1 LCDILTFFQ
10 HNAGEEYLMT
20 TIYIGVMTGTSMD
33 GVDFVAASFDPLHI
47 HATLTVAFDPHLRD
61 ELMALTLPDDNEID
75 RMGKADVALATMI
88 GNGINQLIQENNLDK
103 SQIKAIGC
111 HGQTIRHRPEHGF
124 TLQIGDPNIITEITQ
139 IPVISDFRRRDM
151 AAGGQGA
158 PLVPAFHQALFQ
170 HSTIHRVILNLGGIA
185 NVSMLPA
192 GDEQN
197 VYGFDTG
204 PANILMDA
212 WCHRYTG
219 QPYDENGNWAAYGQ
233 PIRSLL
239 DRLQANEYFSKEP
252 PKSTGREDFNLEWL
266 DEQILDWRN
275 DLEYDE
281 LEDTP
286 ENIQATLMKL
296 TTRAIKKAIYRSPL
310 DTGEVYVCGGGAY
323 NSHLL
328 EQLRWRLRKH
338 NWSVQSTSALGLAPT
353 WVEATA
359 FAWLAMRFDQQLSG
373 NLPAVTGA
381 KGYRI
386 LGTITAV

>member
-1 LCDILTFFQ
+1 
-10 HNAGEEYLMT
+10 MT
-20 TIYIGVMTGTSMD
+20 AIYIGVMTGTSMD
-33 GVDFVAASFDPLHI
+33 GVDIVAASFDPLQL
-47 HATLTVAFDPHLRD
+47 HATLTLPFDLDLRD
-61 ELMALTLPDDNEID
+61 ELMALTLPGDNEID
-75 RMGKADVALATMI
+75 RMGKADVALAKMI
-88 GNGINQLIQENNLDK
+88 GQGINQLIEEHNLPRK
-103 SQIKAIGC
+103 QIKAIGS

-124 TLQIGDPNIITEITQ
+124 TLQIGDAHMITEITQ
-139 IPVISDFRRRDM
+139 IPVVADFRRRDM

-170 HSTIHRVILNLGGIA
+170 HDSIHRVILNLGGIA
-185 NVSMLPA
+185 NVSLLPA
-192 GDEQN
+192 GQPEA

-239 DRLQANEYFSKEP
+239 ERLQSHEYFSKEP
-252 PKSTGREDFNLEWL
+252 PKSTGREDFNLDWL
-266 DEQILDWRN
+266 DEQLADWRN
-275 DLEYDE
+275 DVEYME

-286 ENIQATLMKL
+286 ENVQATLLKL
-296 TTRAIKKAIYRSPL
+296 TTRAIKKAIYRSGMP
-310 DTGEVYVCGGGAY
+310 TGEVYVCGGGAY

-338 NWSVQSTSALGLAPT
+338 HWSVQTTSVLGLAPT

-359 FAWLAMRFDQQLSG
+359 FAWLAMRFVHQQSA

-381 KGYRI
+381 AGYRI
-386 LGTITAV
+386 LGSMTAV

>member
-1 LCDILTFFQ
+1 
-10 HNAGEEYLMT
+10 MT
-20 TIYIGVMTGTSMD
+20 AIYIGVMTGTSMD
-33 GVDFVAASFDPLHI
+33 GVDIVAASFDPLQL
-47 HATLTVAFDPHLRD
+47 HATLTLPFDLDLRD
-61 ELMALTLPDDNEID
+61 ELMALTLPGDNEID
-75 RMGKADVALATMI
+75 RMGKADVALAQMI
-88 GNGINQLIQENNLDK
+88 GQGINQLIAENNLPRD
-103 SQIKAIGC
+103 QIKAIGS

-124 TLQIGDPNIITEITQ
+124 TLQIGDAHIITEITQ
-139 IPVISDFRRRDM
+139 IPVVADFRRRDM

-170 HSTIHRVILNLGGIA
+170 HDSIHRVILNLGGIA
-185 NVSMLPA
+185 NVSLLPA
-192 GDEQN
+192 GKPEA

-239 DRLQANEYFSKEP
+239 ERLQSHEYFSKEP
-252 PKSTGREDFNLEWL
+252 PKSTGREDFNLDWL
-266 DEQILDWRN
+266 DEQLADWRN
-275 DLEYDE
+275 DIEYME

-286 ENIQATLMKL
+286 ENVQATLLKL
-296 TTRAIKKAIYRSPL
+296 TTRAIKKAIYRSNL

-338 NWSVQSTSALGLAPT
+338 HWSVQTTSVLGLAPT

-359 FAWLAMRFDQQLSG
+359 FAWLAMRFVHQQSA

-381 KGYRI
+381 AGYRI
-386 LGTITAV
+386 LGSMTAV

>member
-1 LCDILTFFQ
+1 
-10 HNAGEEYLMT
+10 MT
-20 TIYIGVMTGTSMD
+20 AIYIGVMTGTSMD
-33 GVDFVAASFDPLHI
+33 GVDIVAASFDPLKL
-47 HATLTVAFDPHLRD
+47 HATLTLAFDPDLRD

-75 RMGKADVALATMI
+75 RMGKADVALAHMI
-88 GNGINQLIQENNLDK
+88 GQGINQLITENKLDK
-103 SQIKAIGC
+103 TQIKAIGS

-170 HSTIHRVILNLGGIA
+170 HESIHRVILNLGGIA

-192 GDEQN
+192 GNPEG

-219 QPYDENGNWAAYGQ
+219 QPYDENGSWAAYGQ
-233 PIRSLL
+233 PIRALL
-239 DRLQANEYFSKEP
+239 DRLQEHAFFSKEP

-266 DEQILDWRN
+266 DEQISDWRN
-275 DLEYDE
+275 DSEYEE

-286 ENIQATLMKL
+286 ENVQATLLKV
-296 TTRAIKKAIYRSPL
+296 TTRAIKKAIYRSGM

-323 NSHLL
+323 NAHLL

-338 NWSVQSTSALGLAPT
+338 HWSVQTTSDLGLAPT
-353 WVEATA
+353 WVEGTA
-359 FAWLAMRFDQQLSG
+359 FAWLAMRFMHQLSG
-373 NLPAVTGA
+373 NLPQVTGA
-381 KGYRI
+381 KDYRI

>member
-1 LCDILTFFQ
+1 
-10 HNAGEEYLMT
+10 MT
-20 TIYIGVMTGTSMD
+20 AIYIGVMTGTSMD
-33 GVDFVAASFDPLHI
+33 GVDIVAASFDPLQL
-47 HATLTVAFDPHLRD
+47 HATLTLAFDPDLRD

-75 RMGKADVALATMI
+75 RMGKADVALAKMI
-88 GNGINQLIQENNLDK
+88 GEGINTLIEQHQLDRG
-103 SQIKAIGC
+103 QIKAIGS

-124 TLQIGDPNIITEITQ
+124 TLQIGDPNIITEITK
-139 IPVISDFRRRDM
+139 IPVVSDFRRRDM

-170 HSTIHRVILNLGGIA
+170 HESIHRVILNLGGIA
-185 NVSMLPA
+185 NVSLLPA
-192 GDEQN
+192 GAPEQ
-197 VYGFDTG
+197 VSGFDTG

-219 QPYDENGNWAAYGQ
+219 QPYDENGNWAGYGQ

-239 DRLQANEYFSKEP
+239 ERLQAHEFFAKEP
-252 PKSTGREDFNLEWL
+252 PKSTGREDFNLDWL
-266 DEQILDWRN
+266 DDQLMDWRN
-275 DLEYDE
+275 DELAYDE

-286 ENIQATLMKL
+286 ENVQATLLKL
-296 TTRAIKKAIYRSPL
+296 TTRAIKKAIYRSSM

-323 NSHLL
+323 NSQLL

-338 NWSVQSTSALGLAPT
+338 QWTVQSTADLGLSPT

-359 FAWLAMRFDQQLSG
+359 FAWLAMRFVEYLSG

-381 KGYRI
+381 DGYRI
-386 LGTITAV
+386 LGSMTAV

>member
-1 LCDILTFFQ
+1 
-10 HNAGEEYLMT
+10 
-20 TIYIGVMTGTSMD
+20 MD
-33 GVDFVAASFDPLHI
+33 GVDIVAASFDPLKL
-47 HATLTVAFDPHLRD
+47 HATLTLAFDPDLRD

-75 RMGKADVALATMI
+75 RMGKADVALAQMI
-88 GNGINQLIQENNLDK
+88 GQGINQLITENKLDK
-103 SQIKAIGC
+103 TQIKAIGS

-170 HSTIHRVILNLGGIA
+170 HESIHRVILNLGGIA

-192 GDEQN
+192 GNPQG

-219 QPYDENGNWAAYGQ
+219 QPYDENGSWAAYGQ
-233 PIRSLL
+233 PIRALL
-239 DRLQANEYFSKEP
+239 DRLQEHEFFSKEP

-275 DLEYDE
+275 DSEYEE

-286 ENIQATLMKL
+286 ENVQATLLKV
-296 TTRAIKKAIYRSPL
+296 TTRAIKKAIYRSGM

-323 NSHLL
+323 NAHLL

-338 NWSVQSTSALGLAPT
+338 HWSVQTTSDLGLAPT
-353 WVEATA
+353 WVEGTA
-359 FAWLAMRFDQQLSG
+359 FAWLAMRFMHQLSG
-373 NLPAVTGA
+373 NLPQVTGA
-381 KGYRI
+381 KDYRI

>member
-1 LCDILTFFQ
+1 
-10 HNAGEEYLMT
+10 MT
-20 TIYIGVMTGTSMD
+20 AIYIGVMTGTSMD
-33 GVDFVAASFDPLHI
+33 GVDIVAASFDPLQL
-47 HATLTVAFDPHLRD
+47 HATLTLPFDLDLRD
-61 ELMALTLPDDNEID
+61 ELMALTLPGDNEID
-75 RMGKADVALATMI
+75 RMGKADVALAKMI
-88 GNGINQLIQENNLDK
+88 GQGINQLIEEHNLPRK
-103 SQIKAIGC
+103 QIKAIGS

-124 TLQIGDPNIITEITQ
+124 TLQIGDANIITEITQ
-139 IPVISDFRRRDM
+139 IPVVADFRRRDM

-170 HSTIHRVILNLGGIA
+170 HDSIHRVILNLGGIA
-185 NVSMLPA
+185 NVSLLPA
-192 GDEQN
+192 GQPEA

-239 DRLQANEYFSKEP
+239 ERLQSHEYFSKEP
-252 PKSTGREDFNLEWL
+252 PKSTGREDFNLDSL
-266 DEQILDWRN
+266 DEQLADWRN
-275 DLEYDE
+275 DVEYME

-286 ENIQATLMKL
+286 ENVQATLLKL
-296 TTRAIKKAIYRSPL
+296 TTRAIKKAIYRSGMP
-310 DTGEVYVCGGGAY
+310 TGEVYVCGGGAY

-338 NWSVQSTSALGLAPT
+338 HWSVQTTSVLGLAPT

-359 FAWLAMRFDQQLSG
+359 FAWLAMRFVHQQSA

-381 KGYRI
+381 AGYRI
-386 LGTITAV
+386 LGSMTAV

>member
-1 LCDILTFFQ
+1 
-10 HNAGEEYLMT
+10 MT
-20 TIYIGVMTGTSMD
+20 AIYIGVMTGTSMD
-33 GVDFVAASFDPLHI
+33 GVDIVAASFDPLQL
-47 HATLTVAFDPHLRD
+47 HATLTLAFDPDLRN

-75 RMGKADVALATMI
+75 RMGKADVALAKMI
-88 GNGINQLIQENNLDK
+88 GEGINTLIEQHQLDR
-103 SQIKAIGC
+103 SQIKAIGS

-139 IPVISDFRRRDM
+139 IPVVSDFRRRDM

-170 HSTIHRVILNLGGIA
+170 HESIHRVILNLGGIA
-185 NVSMLPA
+185 NVSLLPA
-192 GDEQN
+192 GAPAL
-197 VYGFDTG
+197 VAGFDTG

-239 DRLQANEYFSKEP
+239 ERLQAHDFFAKEP
-252 PKSTGREDFNLEWL
+252 PKSTGREDFNLDWL
-266 DEQILDWRN
+266 DDQIMDWRN
-275 DLEYDE
+275 DELAYDE
-281 LEDTP
+281 LEDSP
-286 ENIQATLMKL
+286 ENVQATLLKL
-296 TTRAIKKAIYRSPL
+296 TTRAIKKAIYRSGME
-310 DTGEVYVCGGGAY
+310 TGEVYVCGGGAY
-323 NSHLL
+323 NSQLL

-338 NWSVQSTSALGLAPT
+338 QWTVQSTADLGLSPT

-359 FAWLAMRFDQQLSG
+359 FAWLAKRFVEQLSG

-381 KGYRI
+381 DGYRI
-386 LGTITAV
+386 LGNMTTV

>member
-1 LCDILTFFQ
+1 MS
-10 HNAGEEYLMT
+10 A
-20 TIYIGVMTGTSMD
+20 IYIGVMTGTSMD
-33 GVDFVAASFDPLHI
+33 GVDIVATSFEPLTL
-47 HATLTVAFDPHLRD
+47 HATLTIPFDPELRD

-75 RMGKADVALATMI
+75 RMGKADVALAQMI
-88 GNGINQLIQENNLDK
+88 GQGVNQLIEMNGLDR
-103 SQIKAIGC
+103 SRIKAIGS
-111 HGQTIRHRPEHGF
+111 HGQTIRHRPEYGF

-139 IPVISDFRRRDM
+139 LPVISDFRRRDM

-170 HSTIHRVILNLGGIA
+170 HDSIHRVILNLGGIA

-192 GDEQN
+192 N
-197 VYGFDTG
+197 NPNAVYGFDTG

-212 WCHRYTG
+212 WCQRHTG
-219 QPYDENGNWAAYGQ
+219 NAYDENGDWAAYGQ

-239 DRLQANEYFSKEP
+239 DRLQNHEFFAKEP

-266 DEQILDWRN
+266 DDQISDWRN
-275 DLEYDE
+275 DLDYDE

-286 ENIQATLMKL
+286 ENVQATLMKL
-296 TTRAIKKAIYRSPL
+296 TTRAIKKAIYRSKDLMP
-310 DTGEVYVCGGGAY
+310 TGEVYVCGGGAY

-338 NWSVQSTSALGLAPT
+338 NWSVQTTDALGLAPT

-359 FAWLAMRFDQQLSG
+359 FAWLAMRFIQQLSG
-373 NLPAVTGA
+373 NLATVTGA
-381 KGYRI
+381 SGGRI

>member
-1 LCDILTFFQ
+1 MS
-10 HNAGEEYLMT
+10 A
-20 TIYIGVMTGTSMD
+20 IYIGVMTGTSMD
-33 GVDFVAASFDPLHI
+33 GVDFVAASFEPLII
-47 HATLTVAFDPHLRD
+47 HATLTLPFESELRD

-75 RMGKADVALATMI
+75 RMGKADVTLAQMI
-88 GNGINQLIQENNLDK
+88 GHGINQLIENNKLDRT
-103 SQIKAIGC
+103 QIKAIGS

-139 IPVISDFRRRDM
+139 IPVVSDFRRRDM

-170 HSTIHRVILNLGGIA
+170 HDSIHRVILNLGGIE

-192 GDEQN
+192 NNPEA

-212 WCHRYTG
+212 WCQRHTG
-219 QPYDENGNWAAYGQ
+219 HPYDENGDWAAYGQ

-239 DRLQANEYFSKEP
+239 DRLQTHEFFAIEP

-266 DEQILDWRN
+266 DDQMIDWRN
-275 DLEYDE
+275 DLDYDE
-281 LEDTP
+281 IEDTP
-286 ENIQATLMKL
+286 ENVQATLMKL
-296 TTRAIKKAIYRSPL
+296 TTRAIKKAIYRSKELMP
-310 DTGEVYVCGGGAY
+310 TGEVYVCGGGAY

-338 NWSVQSTSALGLAPT
+338 NWSVQTTDVLGLAPT

-359 FAWLAMRFDQQLSG
+359 FAWLAMRFVDQLSG

-381 KGYRI
+381 AGGRI
-386 LGTITAV
+386 LGTITAI

>member
-1 LCDILTFFQ
+1 
-10 HNAGEEYLMT
+10 MT
-20 TIYIGVMTGTSMD
+20 AIYIGVMTGTSMD
-33 GVDFVAASFDPLHI
+33 GVDIVAASFDPLQL
-47 HATLTVAFDPHLRD
+47 HATLTLAFDPDLRD

-75 RMGKADVALATMI
+75 RMGKADVALAKMI
-88 GNGINQLIQENNLDK
+88 GEGINTLIEQHQLDRG
-103 SQIKAIGC
+103 QIKAIGS

-124 TLQIGDPNIITEITQ
+124 TLQIGDPNIITEITN
-139 IPVISDFRRRDM
+139 IPVVSDFRRRDM

-170 HSTIHRVILNLGGIA
+170 HESIHRVILNLGGIA
-185 NVSMLPA
+185 NVSLLPA
-192 GDEQN
+192 GALEK
-197 VYGFDTG
+197 VSGFDTG

-239 DRLQANEYFSKEP
+239 ERLQAHDFFAKEP
-252 PKSTGREDFNLEWL
+252 PKSTGREDFNLDWL
-266 DEQILDWRN
+266 DDQIMDWRN
-275 DLEYDE
+275 DELAYDE
-281 LEDTP
+281 LEDIP
-286 ENIQATLMKL
+286 ENVQATLLKL
-296 TTRAIKKAIYRSPL
+296 TTRAIKKAIYRSGM

-323 NSHLL
+323 NSQLL

-338 NWSVQSTSALGLAPT
+338 QWTVQSTADLGLSPT

-359 FAWLAMRFDQQLSG
+359 FAWLAMRFVEHLSG

-381 KGYRI
+381 DGYRI
-386 LGTITAV
+386 LGSITAV

>member
-1 LCDILTFFQ
+1 
-10 HNAGEEYLMT
+10 MT
-20 TIYIGVMTGTSMD
+20 AIYIGVMTGTSMD
-33 GVDFVAASFDPLHI
+33 GVDIVAASFDPLQL
-47 HATLTVAFDPHLRD
+47 HATLTLPFDLDLRD
-61 ELMALTLPDDNEID
+61 ELMALTLPGDNEID
-75 RMGKADVALATMI
+75 RMGKADVALAKMI
-88 GNGINQLIQENNLDK
+88 GQGINQLIEEHNLPRK
-103 SQIKAIGC
+103 QIKAIGS

-124 TLQIGDPNIITEITQ
+124 TLQIGDANIITEITQ
-139 IPVISDFRRRDM
+139 IPVVADFRRRDI

-170 HSTIHRVILNLGGIA
+170 HDSIHRVILNLGGIA
-185 NVSMLPA
+185 NVSLLPA
-192 GDEQN
+192 GQPEA

-239 DRLQANEYFSKEP
+239 ERLQSHEYFSKEP
-252 PKSTGREDFNLEWL
+252 PKSTGREDFNLDWL
-266 DEQILDWRN
+266 DEQLADWRN
-275 DLEYDE
+275 DMEYME

-286 ENIQATLMKL
+286 ENVQATLLKL
-296 TTRAIKKAIYRSPL
+296 TTRAIKKAIYRSGMP
-310 DTGEVYVCGGGAY
+310 TGEVYVCGGGAY

-338 NWSVQSTSALGLAPT
+338 HWSVQTTSVLGFAPT

-359 FAWLAMRFDQQLSG
+359 FAWLAMRFVHQQSA

-381 KGYRI
+381 AGYRI
-386 LGTITAV
+386 LGSMTAV

>member
-1 LCDILTFFQ
+1 
-10 HNAGEEYLMT
+10 
-20 TIYIGVMTGTSMD
+20 V
-33 GVDFVAASFDPLHI
+33 
-47 HATLTVAFDPHLRD
+47 HATLTVPFEPELRD
-61 ELMALTLPDDNEID
+61 ELLALTLPDINEID
-75 RMGKADVALATMI
+75 RMGKADIALAKMI
-88 GNGINQLIQENNLDK
+88 GHGINTLIEKNNLDR
-103 SQIKAIGC
+103 SQIRAIGS

-124 TLQIGDPNIITEITQ
+124 TLQIGDPNIITEITR
-139 IPVISDFRRRDM
+139 IPVVADFRRRDM

-170 HSTIHRVILNLGGIA
+170 HPDIHRVILNLGGIA

-192 GDEQN
+192 GKPEQ

-219 QPYDENGNWAAYGQ
+219 QPYDENGDWAAYGQ

-239 DRLQANEYFSKEP
+239 ERLSAHEYFSKAP
-252 PKSTGREDFNLEWL
+252 PKSSGREDFNIEWL
-266 DEQILDWRN
+266 DVQLSDWRN
-275 DLEYDE
+275 DLDYDE

-296 TTRAIKKAIYRSPL
+296 TTRAIKKAIYRCEL
-310 DTGEVYVCGGGAY
+310 MDTGEVYVCGGGAY

-338 NWSVQSTSALGLAPT
+338 HWTVQTTEVLGLSPT

-359 FAWLAMRFDQQLSG
+359 FAWLAMRFVQGQAG

-381 KGYRI
+381 KGDRI

>member
-1 LCDILTFFQ
+1 
-10 HNAGEEYLMT
+10 MT
-20 TIYIGVMTGTSMD
+20 AIYIGVMTGTSMD
-33 GVDFVAASFDPLHI
+33 GVDIVAASFDPLQL
-47 HATLTVAFDPHLRD
+47 HATLTLPFDLDLRD
-61 ELMALTLPDDNEID
+61 ELMALTLPGDNEID
-75 RMGKADVALATMI
+75 RMGKADVALAKMI
-88 GNGINQLIQENNLDK
+88 GQGINQLIEEHNLPRK
-103 SQIKAIGC
+103 QIKAIGS

-124 TLQIGDPNIITEITQ
+124 TLQIGDANMITEITQ
-139 IPVISDFRRRDM
+139 IPVVADFRRRDM

-170 HSTIHRVILNLGGIA
+170 HDSIHRVILNLGGIA
-185 NVSMLPA
+185 NVSLLPA
-192 GDEQN
+192 GQPEA

-239 DRLQANEYFSKEP
+239 ERLQSQEYFSKEP
-252 PKSTGREDFNLEWL
+252 PKSTGREDFNLDWL
-266 DEQILDWRN
+266 DEQLADWRN
-275 DLEYDE
+275 DVEYME

-286 ENIQATLMKL
+286 ENVQATLLKL
-296 TTRAIKKAIYRSPL
+296 TTRAIKKAIYRSGMP
-310 DTGEVYVCGGGAY
+310 TGEVYVCGGGAY

-338 NWSVQSTSALGLAPT
+338 HWSVQTTSVLGLAPT

-359 FAWLAMRFDQQLSG
+359 FAWLAMRFVHQQSA

-381 KGYRI
+381 AGYRI
-386 LGTITAV
+386 LGSMTAV

>member
-1 LCDILTFFQ
+1 MS
-10 HNAGEEYLMT
+10 A
-20 TIYIGVMTGTSMD
+20 IYIGVMTGTSMD
-33 GVDFVAASFDPLHI
+33 GVDIVATSFDPLTL
-47 HATLTVAFDPHLRD
+47 HATLTVPFEPELRD

-75 RMGKADVALATMI
+75 RMGKADVALAQMI
-88 GNGINQLIQENNLDK
+88 GNGINQLIEKNHLDRA
-103 SQIKAIGC
+103 QIKAIGS
-111 HGQTIRHRPEHGF
+111 HGQTIRHRPEYGF

-139 IPVISDFRRRDM
+139 LPVISDFRRRDM

-170 HSTIHRVILNLGGIA
+170 HDSIHRVILNLGGIA

-192 GDEQN
+192 N
-197 VYGFDTG
+197 NPNSVYGFDTG

-212 WCHRYTG
+212 WCQRHTG
-219 QPYDENGNWAAYGQ
+219 NAYDENGDWAAYGQ

-239 DRLQANEYFSKEP
+239 DRLQNHEFFAKEP

-266 DEQILDWRN
+266 DDQISDWRN
-275 DLEYDE
+275 DLDYEE

-286 ENIQATLMKL
+286 ENVQATLMKL
-296 TTRAIKKAIYRSPL
+296 TTRAIKKAIYRSKDLMP
-310 DTGEVYVCGGGAY
+310 TGEVYVCGGGAY

-338 NWSVQSTSALGLAPT
+338 NWSVQTTDALGLAPT

-359 FAWLAMRFDQQLSG
+359 FAWLAMRFIQQLSG
-373 NLPAVTGA
+373 NLATVTGA
-381 KGYRI
+381 SGDRI

>member
-1 LCDILTFFQ
+1 
-10 HNAGEEYLMT
+10 
-20 TIYIGVMTGTSMD
+20 
-33 GVDFVAASFDPLHI
+33 
-47 HATLTVAFDPHLRD
+47 
-61 ELMALTLPDDNEID
+61 
-75 RMGKADVALATMI
+75 
-88 GNGINQLIQENNLDK
+88 
-103 SQIKAIGC
+103 
-111 HGQTIRHRPEHGF
+111 
-124 TLQIGDPNIITEITQ
+124 
-139 IPVISDFRRRDM
+139 M

-170 HSTIHRVILNLGGIA
+170 HESIHRVILNLGGIA

-192 GDEQN
+192 GQPN
-197 VYGFDTG
+197 AVYGFDTG

-239 DRLQANEYFSKEP
+239 DRLQSHEYFSKEP

-266 DEQILDWRN
+266 DEKIKDWRN
-275 DLEYDE
+275 DLEYVE

-286 ENIQATLMKL
+286 ENVQATLLKL
-296 TTRAIKKAIYRSPL
+296 TTRAIKKAIYRSNM

-338 NWSVQSTSALGLAPT
+338 DWSVQTTSALGLAPT

-359 FAWLAMRFDQQLSG
+359 FAWLAMRSDQHLSG
-373 NLPAVTGA
+373 NLPTVTGA
-381 KGYRI
+381 KGDRI
-386 LGTITAV
+386 LGTITFV